1 MDNITQQAE
10 ELEVIKAIFGDQ
22 WKYNKTTNSFSI
34 QITKN
39 VELWLTLPSEYPSSV
54 PPRYEVW
61 APNLSKSQRDLID
74 SEFANIYEMDK
85 GEPVIYQWI
94 EKFKD
99 IVLND
104 YVSEDCRDDVSY
116 TNEEDNVQS
125 VSSNNVEC
133 KSNTKL
139 KITHGSII
147 TDRKS
152 TFQGHV
158 CEISSSQNVSD
169 FLNILLENRKIAQA
183 THNILAYR
191 VKCDKT
197 TLQDSND
204 DGESHAGGRLLH
216 LLQILELQNVA
227 VVVSRWYGGIHLGPD
242 RFKHINNAAR
252 IALTDAGFIK

>member
-54 PPRYEVW
+54 PP
-61 APNLSKSQRDLID
+61 

-125 VSSNNVEC
+125 VSSNNIEC

-158 CEISSSQNVSD
+158 CEISSSQDVSD